1 MRSAGDLSGILM
13 STQSD
18 PRKDVPGRNTR
29 PDFFLA
35 PGAGVPDGVG
45 TPVGRTLFRLITLA
59 PDLVRATGDLGWTDL
74 TPVQDLVIPHL
85 REGRDL
91 FAQAQTGTGKTGAF
105 ALPILER
112 IDGRAA
118 APFAL
123 VIVPTRELCV
133 QVAAEFQA
141 LGRHRSA
148 RIVALYGGVGY
159 RDQELALRRGV
170 HVAVATPGRLLD
182 LVARRSCD
190 LTKVRVLI
198 LDEADRL
205 LDLGFAPDIARIVA
219 LIPGARQTALFSATL
234 TAEVRAIA
242 QRYTKNPATVA
253 VSPETPTVDAID
265 QAWIE
270 VREADKVSALH
281 ELLGRSGVERT
292 LVFRR
297 TKYGADKLVKALDRL
312 GRPARAL
319 HGNVGQRE
327 RERVLDGFRRGKFP
341 TLVAT
346 NLAARG
352 IHVDDIGHVVNHDL
366 PENADTHAHRVGRT
380 GRAGRRGIAYT
391 FVNETQRKDFEDIR
405 RLAKV
410 PFRRERLAVSTA
422 PAVPTAL
429 VPTVLARRMA
439 HTRRWASSRGPRG
452 QR

>member
-1 MRSAGDLSGILM
+1 M
-13 STQSD
+13 
-18 PRKDVPGRNTR
+18 
-29 PDFFLA
+29 
-35 PGAGVPDGVG
+35 
-45 TPVGRTLFRLITLA
+45 ITLA
-59 PDLVRATGDLGWTDL
+59 PDLDRATGDLGWTSL

-85 REGRDL
+85 RAGRDL

-105 ALPILER
+105 ALPILEQ
-112 IDGRAA
+112 IEGRAH

-123 VIVPTRELCV
+123 VIVPTRELCA

-148 RIVALYGGVGY
+148 RVVALYGGVGY
-159 RDQELALRRGV
+159 RDQEVALRRGV

-182 LVARRSCD
+182 LVARRTCD
-190 LTKVRVLI
+190 LSKVRVLI

-219 LIPGARQTALFSATL
+219 LLSGPRQTALFSATL

-242 QRYTKNPATVA
+242 QRYTKNPEFVA
-253 VSPETPTVDAID
+253 VKPETPTVDAID

-327 RERVLDGFRRGKFP
+327 RERVLEGFRRGSFP

-352 IHVDDIGHVVNHDL
+352 IHVDDIGHVVNYDL
-366 PENADTHAHRVGRT
+366 PENADTYVHRVGRT

-410 PFRRERLAVSTA
+410 PFRRERLTF
-422 PAVPTAL
+422 PATPALGQAKPGSPTA
-429 VPTVLARRMA
+429 AGRRIA
-439 HTRRWASSRGPRG
+439 HTRRWPRRPRG
-452 QR
+452 QS

>member
-1 MRSAGDLSGILM
+1 
-13 STQSD
+13 
-18 PRKDVPGRNTR
+18 
-29 PDFFLA
+29 
-35 PGAGVPDGVG
+35 
-45 TPVGRTLFRLITLA
+45 
-59 PDLVRATGDLGWTDL
+59 
-74 TPVQDLVIPHL
+74 
-85 REGRDL
+85 
-91 FAQAQTGTGKTGAF
+91 
-105 ALPILER
+105 
-112 IDGRAA
+112 
-118 APFAL
+118 
-123 VIVPTRELCV
+123 
-133 QVAAEFQA
+133 
-141 LGRHRSA
+141 
-148 RIVALYGGVGY
+148 
-159 RDQELALRRGV
+159 
-170 HVAVATPGRLLD
+170 VAVATPGRLLD
-182 LVARRSCD
+182 LVARRTCD
-190 LTKVRVLI
+190 LSKVRVLI

-219 LIPGARQTALFSATL
+219 LLSGPRQTALFSATL
-234 TAEVRAIA
+234 TADVRAIA

-253 VSPETPTVDAID
+253 VQPETPTVDAID

-327 RERVLDGFRRGKFP
+327 RERVLEGFRRGTFP

-352 IHVDDIGHVVNHDL
+352 IHVDDIGHVVNYDL
-366 PENADTHAHRVGRT
+366 PENADTYVHRVGRT

-410 PFRRERLAVSTA
+410 PFRRERLTFAPAPAPGLANAGSPTA
-422 PAVPTAL
+422 PR
-429 VPTVLARRMA
+429 RRMA
-439 HTRRWASSRGPRG
+439 HTRRWASRSRPRG
-452 QR
+452 ES

>member
-1 MRSAGDLSGILM
+1 MCRAAERGPLFLK
-13 STQSD
+13 
-18 PRKDVPGRNTR
+18 PPGRTS
-29 PDFFLA
+29 LY
-35 PGAGVPDGVG
+35 
-45 TPVGRTLFRLITLA
+45 LITLA
-59 PDLVRATGDLGWTDL
+59 PDLDRATADLGWTNL
-74 TPVQDLVIPHL
+74 TAIQDLVIPHL

-123 VIVPTRELCV
+123 VIVPTRELCA

-148 RIVALYGGVGY
+148 RVVALYGGVGY
-159 RDQELALRRGV
+159 RDQELALRRGA
-170 HVAVATPGRLLD
+170 HIAVATPGRLLD
-182 LVARRSCD
+182 LVARRTCNLS
-190 LTKVRVLI
+190 KVSVLI

-219 LIPGARQTALFSATL
+219 LLPGPRQTALFSATL
-234 TAEVRAIA
+234 TADVKAIA

-253 VSPETPTVDAID
+253 VQPETPTVDAID

-270 VREADKVSALH
+270 VREVDKVNALH

-319 HGNVGQRE
+319 HGNIGQRE

-352 IHVDDIGHVVNHDL
+352 IHVDDIGHVVNYDL
-366 PENADTHAHRVGRT
+366 PENADTYVHRVGRT

-410 PFRRERLAVSTA
+410 PFRRERLLLKPSPVLATAAAGSPTA
-422 PAVPTAL
+422 PG
-429 VPTVLARRMA
+429 RRMA
-439 HTRRWASSRGPRG
+439 HTRRWASRRRPGSTT
-452 QR
+452 

>member
-1 MRSAGDLSGILM
+1 M
-13 STQSD
+13 
-18 PRKDVPGRNTR
+18 
-29 PDFFLA
+29 
-35 PGAGVPDGVG
+35 
-45 TPVGRTLFRLITLA
+45 ITLA
-59 PDLVRATGDLGWTDL
+59 PDLDRATGDLGWTSL
-74 TPVQDLVIPHL
+74 TPIQDLAIPHL
-85 REGRDL
+85 RAGRDL

-112 IDGRAA
+112 IEGRAA

-123 VIVPTRELCV
+123 VIVPTRELCA
-133 QVAAEFQA
+133 QVAADFQA

-148 RIVALYGGVGY
+148 RIVSLYGGVGY
-159 RDQELALRRGV
+159 RDQELALRRGA
-170 HVAVATPGRLLD
+170 HVVVATPGRLLD

-190 LTKVRVLI
+190 LSKIRVLI

-219 LIPGARQTALFSATL
+219 LLSGPRQTALFSATL
-234 TAEVRAIA
+234 TADVRAIA
-242 QRYTKNPATVA
+242 HRYTKTPATVA
-253 VSPETPTVDAID
+253 VRPETPTVEAID

-270 VREADKVSALH
+270 VREADKVGALH

-297 TKYGADKLVKALDRL
+297 TKYGADKLVKALTRL

-319 HGNVGQRE
+319 HGNIGQRE
-327 RERVLDGFRRGKFP
+327 RERVLEGFRRGTFP

-352 IHVDDIGHVVNHDL
+352 IHVDDIGHVINYDL
-366 PENADTHAHRVGRT
+366 PENADTYVHRVGRT

-410 PFRRERLAVSTA
+410 PFRRERLPVRPSALPLANAGSSAA
-422 PAVPTAL
+422 PG
-429 VPTVLARRMA
+429 RRMA
-439 HTRRWASSRGPRG
+439 HTRRWASRRPPRG
-452 QR
+452 QS

>member
-1 MRSAGDLSGILM
+1 MRAPPVIETYEMIMCTERAQKRHL
-13 STQSD
+13 
-18 PRKDVPGRNTR
+18 PGRPAAR
-29 PDFFLA
+29 FFEA
-35 PGAGVPDGVG
+35 QGKGP
-45 TPVGRTLFRLITLA
+45 TLLITLA
-59 PDLVRATGDLGWTDL
+59 PDLDRATGDLGWTTL
-74 TPVQDLVIPHL
+74 TPIQDLSIPHL
-85 REGRDL
+85 RAGRDL

-112 IDGRAA
+112 ILGRAT

-123 VIVPTRELCV
+123 VIVPTRELCA

-148 RIVALYGGVGY
+148 RVVALYGGVGY
-159 RDQELALRRGV
+159 RDQELALRRGA

-182 LVARRSCD
+182 LVARRTCD
-190 LTKVRVLI
+190 LSKVRVLI

-219 LIPGARQTALFSATL
+219 LVPGSRQTALFSATL
-234 TAEVRAIA
+234 TAEVKAIA

-253 VSPETPTVDAID
+253 VRPEAPTVDAID

-270 VREADKVSALH
+270 VREADKVGALH
-281 ELLGRSGVERT
+281 ELLGRDGVERT

-297 TKYGADKLVKALDRL
+297 TKYGADKLVKALGRL

-319 HGNVGQRE
+319 HGNIGQRE
-327 RERVLDGFRRGKFP
+327 RERVLEGFRRGTFP

-352 IHVDDIGHVVNHDL
+352 LHVDDIGHVVNYDL
-366 PENADTHAHRVGRT
+366 PENADTYVHRVGRT

-391 FVNETQRKDFEDIR
+391 FVNETQRKDFEDIK

-410 PFRRERLAVSTA
+410 PFRRERLSLPATPALPHAKPGSPTA
-422 PAVPTAL
+422 P
-429 VPTVLARRMA
+429 ARRMA
-439 HTRRWASSRGPRG
+439 HTRRWASRSRRRG
-452 QR
+452 ES

>member
-1 MRSAGDLSGILM
+1 M
-13 STQSD
+13 
-18 PRKDVPGRNTR
+18 
-29 PDFFLA
+29 
-35 PGAGVPDGVG
+35 
-45 TPVGRTLFRLITLA
+45 ITLA
-59 PDLVRATGDLGWTDL
+59 PDLDRATADLGWTNL
-74 TPVQDLVIPHL
+74 TPIQDLAIPHL
-85 REGRDL
+85 RAGRDL

-112 IDGRAA
+112 IEGRAS

-123 VIVPTRELCV
+123 VVVPTRELCA
-133 QVAAEFQA
+133 QVAAELGA

-148 RIVALYGGVGY
+148 RVVALYGGVGY
-159 RDQELALRRGV
+159 RDQELALRRGA

-182 LVARRSCD
+182 LVARRTCD
-190 LTKVRVLI
+190 LSKVRILI

-219 LIPGARQTALFSATL
+219 LLSGSRQTALFSATL
-234 TAEVRAIA
+234 TPEVRAIA
-242 QRYTKNPATVA
+242 RRYTTDPATVA
-253 VSPETPTVDAID
+253 VQPDSPTVDAID

-281 ELLGRSGVERT
+281 EILGRDGVERT

-327 RERVLDGFRRGKFP
+327 RERVLDGFRRGTFP

-352 IHVDDIGHVVNHDL
+352 IHVDDIGHVVNYDL
-366 PENADTHAHRVGRT
+366 PENADTYVHRVGRT

-410 PFRRERLAVSTA
+410 PFRRERLSLQPS
-422 PAVPTAL
+422 PASANRTTGSPPTAR
-429 VPTVLARRMA
+429 RRMA
-439 HTRRWASSRGPRG
+439 HTRSWASSVRRRG
-452 QR
+452 QS

>member
-1 MRSAGDLSGILM
+1 
-13 STQSD
+13 
-18 PRKDVPGRNTR
+18 
-29 PDFFLA
+29 
-35 PGAGVPDGVG
+35 
-45 TPVGRTLFRLITLA
+45 LITLA
-59 PDLVRATGDLGWTDL
+59 PDLDRATADLGWTNL
-74 TPVQDLVIPHL
+74 TAIQDLVIPHL

-112 IDGRAA
+112 IEGRAA

-123 VIVPTRELCV
+123 VIVPTRELCA

-141 LGRHRSA
+141 LGRHRAA
-148 RIVALYGGVGY
+148 RVVALYGGVGY
-159 RDQELALRRGV
+159 RDQELALRRGA

-182 LVARRSCD
+182 LVARRTCD
-190 LTKVRVLI
+190 LSKIRILI

-205 LDLGFAPDIARIVA
+205 LDLGFAPDIARIVKLVPA
-219 LIPGARQTALFSATL
+219 SRQTALFSATL
-234 TAEVRAIA
+234 TADVKAIA

-253 VSPETPTVDAID
+253 VRPETPTVDAID
-265 QAWIE
+265 QAWVE
-270 VREADKVSALH
+270 VREADKVGALH
-281 ELLGRSGVERT
+281 ELLGREGVERT

-297 TKYGADKLVKALDRL
+297 TKYGADKLVKALGRL

-327 RERVLDGFRRGKFP
+327 RERVLEGFRRGTFP

-352 IHVDDIGHVVNHDL
+352 IHVDDIGHVVNYDL
-366 PENADTHAHRVGRT
+366 PENADMYVHRVGRT

-391 FVNETQRKDFEDIR
+391 FVNETQHKDFEDIR

-410 PFRRERLAVSTA
+410 PFRRERLTISAAAALAVANAVTPTA
-422 PAVPTAL
+422 P
-429 VPTVLARRMA
+429 ARRMA
-439 HTRRWASSRGPRG
+439 HTRRWASTRRPRG
-452 QR
+452 QS

>member
-1 MRSAGDLSGILM
+1 M
-13 STQSD
+13 
-18 PRKDVPGRNTR
+18 
-29 PDFFLA
+29 
-35 PGAGVPDGVG
+35 
-45 TPVGRTLFRLITLA
+45 ITLA
-59 PDLVRATGDLGWTDL
+59 PDLDRATGDLGWTSL
-74 TPVQDLVIPHL
+74 TAVQDLAIPHL
-85 REGRDL
+85 RAGRDL

-112 IDGRAA
+112 IDGRAR

-123 VIVPTRELCV
+123 VIVPTRELCA

-148 RIVALYGGVGY
+148 RVVALYGGVGY
-159 RDQELALRRGV
+159 RDQELALRRGA
-170 HVAVATPGRLLD
+170 HVVIATPGRLLD

-190 LTKVRVLI
+190 LSKVNVLV

-219 LIPGARQTALFSATL
+219 LLPGRRQTALFSATL
-234 TAEVRAIA
+234 NADVRAIA

-253 VSPETPTVDAID
+253 IRPETPTVDAID

-270 VREADKVSALH
+270 VREADKVTALH
-281 ELLGRSGVERT
+281 ELLGRTGVERT

-327 RERVLDGFRRGKFP
+327 RERVLDGFRRGTIR

-352 IHVDDIGHVVNHDL
+352 IHVDDIGHVVNYDL
-366 PENADTHAHRVGRT
+366 PENAETYVHRVGRT

-410 PFRRERLAVSTA
+410 SFRRERLALSGA
-422 PAVPTAL
+422 TAL
-429 VPTVLARRMA
+429 AAAIPGSPPVPRRRMA
-439 HTRRWASSRGPRG
+439 HTRRWASSTRPRG
-452 QR
+452 QS